1 MLCPYFLWAVAE
13 ILCEAT
19 FHPIFFSFLRWQN
32 LEGSSNSSFMAPK
45 EEASDTSAWHAQLLA
60 ELSETK
66 LNPVRCAVTLTDCNT
81 VGRYAAMRYYEM
93 LGPARRKPRS
103 AKGQTLKYSDVIE
116 AQSFSMDFE
125 NLDSQ
130 EPPAKRAR
138 QETELELP
146 AHHGSPAF
154 KAFQSVLDVSV
165 YTTLSRRAAMPA

>member
-1 MLCPYFLWAVAE
+1 M
-13 ILCEAT
+13 
-19 FHPIFFSFLRWQN
+19 
-32 LEGSSNSSFMAPK
+32 
-45 EEASDTSAWHAQLLA
+45 
-60 ELSETK
+60 
-66 LNPVRCAVTLTDCNT
+66 
-81 VGRYAAMRYYEM
+81 
-93 LGPARRKPRS
+93 
-103 AKGQTLKYSDVIE
+103 IE